1 MIKMIDQS
9 SFEAAREYCLGDPF
23 GCRILAAM
31 LAYGTDKPFAL
42 FWAQYEG
49 DSEEGAITAVISRLD
64 TAMTVCAKGSYDEE
78 ELDCFIQANMG
89 YTGALRPAREGETA
103 NGLVMRLAR
112 RKNVV
117 SATDAEINPEIS
129 DVYAVME
136 ECAGTGFEVPR
147 FDDFYSDM
155 IYRKKAK
162 TVLSAIV
169 RADGMPAACGAV
181 HLSPG
186 TALLTICACV
196 PEMRGKGYAG
206 KVFNALLDRCADR
219 DIYLMCMPSLHDF
232 YAKYGFLTIGGF
244 IY

>member
-1 MIKMIDQS
+1 MIKMIDQD
-9 SFEAAREYCLGDPF
+9 SFEAAKEYCQGDPF
-23 GCRILAAM
+23 GCRILGA
-31 LAYGTDKPFAL
+31 LLTYGTDKPFAL
-42 FWAQYEG
+42 FWAQYAGENG
-49 DSEEGAITAVISRLD
+49 DGEITAVISRLD

-78 ELDCFIQANMG
+78 ELDSFIQANMG
-89 YTGALRPAREGETA
+89 YTGALRPTRDGETA
-103 NGLVMRLAR
+103 NGLVMRLAK

-117 SATDAEINPEIS
+117 SASDAEVNPEIS

-136 ECAGTGFEVPR
+136 ECAGTGFEIPR

-162 TVLSAIV
+162 TVLTAIV
-169 RADGMPAACGAV
+169 REDGMPVACCAV

-196 PEMRGKGYAG
+196 PELRGKGYTTKA
-206 KVFNALLDRCADR
+206 VNALLDRCSDR
-219 DIYLMCMPSLHDF
+219 DVYLMCMPSLHDF
-232 YAKYGFLTIGGF
+232 YAKFGFLTVGGF

>member
-1 MIKMIDQS
+1 MIKMIDQD
-9 SFEAAREYCLGDPF
+9 SFEAAKEYCQGDPF
-23 GCRILAAM
+23 GCRILAA
-31 LAYGTDKPFAL
+31 LLTYGTDKPFAL
-42 FWAQYEG
+42 FWAQYAGENGEG
-49 DSEEGAITAVISRLD
+49 GMTAVISRLD
-64 TAMTVCAKGSYDEE
+64 TAMTVCAKGSYDAE
-78 ELDCFIQANMG
+78 ELDSFIQANVG
-89 YTGALRPAREGETA
+89 YTGALRPAREGESA
-103 NGLVMRLAR
+103 NGLVMRLAK

-117 SATDAEINPEIS
+117 SASDAEINPEIS

-162 TVLSAIV
+162 SVLTAIV
-169 RADGMPAACGAV
+169 RAEGMPVACGAV

-206 KVFNALLDRCADR
+206 KLFNALLDRCADR

>member
-1 MIKMIDQS
+1 MIKMIDQD
-9 SFEAAREYCLGDPF
+9 SFEAAKEYCQGDPF
-23 GCRILAAM
+23 GCRILAA
-31 LAYGTDKPFAL
+31 LLTYGTDKPFAL
-42 FWAQYEG
+42 FWAQYAGENGEG
-49 DSEEGAITAVISRLD
+49 GMTAVISRLD
-64 TAMTVCAKGSYDEE
+64 TAMTVCAKGSYDAE
-78 ELDCFIQANMG
+78 ELDSFIQANVG
-89 YTGALRPAREGETA
+89 YTGALRPAREGESA
-103 NGLVMRLAR
+103 NGLVMRLAK

-117 SATDAEINPEIS
+117 SASDAEINPEIS

-162 TVLSAIV
+162 SVLTAIV
-169 RADGMPAACGAV
+169 RAEGMPVACGAV

>member
-1 MIKMIDQS
+1 MIKMIDQD
-9 SFEAAREYCLGDPF
+9 SFEAAKQYCQGDPF

-49 DSEEGAITAVISRLD
+49 EDGEGAITAVISRLD
-64 TAMTVCAKGSYDEE
+64 TAMTVCAKGTYDTE

-89 YTGALRPAREGETA
+89 YFGALRPAREGESS
-103 NGLVMRLAR
+103 NGLVMRLANR
-112 RKNVV
+112 LNTV
-117 SATDAEINPEIS
+117 SSSDAEINPEIS
-129 DVYAVME
+129 DIYAVME

-162 TVLSAIV
+162 TVCSAIV
-169 RADGMPAACGAV
+169 RAEGMPVACGAV
-181 HLSPG
+181 HLSEG

-196 PEMRGKGYAG
+196 PENRRKGYAS
-206 KVFNALLDRCADR
+206 KVVNALLDKCEGR
-219 DIYLMCMPSLHDF
+219 DVYLMCMPSLHDF
-232 YAKYGFLTIGGF
+232 YARFGFLTTGGF
-244 IY
+244 VY

>member
-1 MIKMIDQS
+1 MIKMLDHDR
-9 SFEAAREYCLGDPF
+9 FEAAKDYCQGDPF

-31 LAYGTDKPFAL
+31 LAYGIDKPFAQ
-42 FWAQYEG
+42 FWTQHDG
-49 DSEEGAITAVISRLD
+49 DSADGSVTAVISRLD
-64 TAMTVCAKGSYDEE
+64 TAMTVCAKGKYDAE

-89 YTGALRPAREGETA
+89 YIGALRPAREGEMS
-103 NGLVMRLAR
+103 NGLVMRLAK

-117 SATDAEINPEIS
+117 SSSDAEINPEIS

-147 FDDFYSDM
+147 FADFYSDM

-196 PEMRGKGYAG
+196 PELRGKGYAG
-206 KVFNALLDRCADR
+206 KVVNALLERCPDR
-219 DIYLMCMPSLHDF
+219 DVYLMCMPSLHDF
-232 YAKYGFLTIGGF
+232 YAKYGFLTVGGF

>member
-9 SFEAAREYCLGDPF
+9 SFEAAKEYCLGDPF
-23 GCRILAAM
+23 GCRILAAL

-42 FWAQYEG
+42 FWIQYNN
-49 DSEEGAITAVISRLD
+49 DAITAVISRLD
-64 TAMTVCAKGSYDEE
+64 TAMTVCAKGAYDTE
-78 ELDCFIQANMG
+78 ELDCFIQANTG
-89 YTGALRPAREGETA
+89 SIGALRPAREGEAST
-103 NGLVMRLAR
+103 GLVMRLAR
-112 RKNVV
+112 RRNVV
-117 SATDAEINPEIS
+117 PSSDAEINPEIS
-129 DVYAVME
+129 DVYTVME

-169 RADGMPAACGAV
+169 REEGMPVACGAM

-196 PEMRGKGYAG
+196 PECRGKGHAG
-206 KVFNALLDRCADR
+206 KVVNALLDRCADR

-232 YAKYGFLTIGGF
+232 YARFGFLTVGGF
-244 IY
+244 VY